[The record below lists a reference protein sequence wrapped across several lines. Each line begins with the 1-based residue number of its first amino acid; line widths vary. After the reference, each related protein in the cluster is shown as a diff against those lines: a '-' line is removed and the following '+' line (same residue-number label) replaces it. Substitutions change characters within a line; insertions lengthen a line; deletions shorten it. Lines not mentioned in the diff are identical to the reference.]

1 MCEKVQ
7 LHCFACEYPL
17 SPTWFIEDLLTMCL
31 WWSCKNYLIVNG
43 LFYIYV
49 WAFYS
54 VLLVYI

>member
-1 MCEKVQ
+1 MCEKIQ
-7 LHCFACEYPL
+7 LHYFACEYPL
-17 SPTWFIEDLLTMCL
+17 SPTWFIEKIYSLCGFGGLV
-31 WWSCKNYLIVNG
+31 SYLIVNG